1 MKKKVGR
8 PTELKKDSLIKVRV
22 DSETLK
28 SIDKVL
34 EDVNQNRS
42 EVIREM
48 LPIISSRDFENMISL
63 SSLKRLEQYSIE
75 CNNFFDKEDLKIKLN
90 HVSEKFP
97 AFVSESP
104 DPILYIKYPTYK
116 VRILSLSISQDE
128 ISKVLGCIDGISSI
142 YETRCA
148 LFDPSNPTDFNI
160 KYLYEIMCLKDNL
173 AENENIKDYVCSK
186 LKDKNI
192 KYEVWPGYYIK
203 GKMIEITS
211 IDGEKY
217 ITKKSMS

>member
-28 SIDKVL
+28 SIDKAL
-34 EDVNQNRS
+34 EHVNQNRS

-48 LPIISSRDFENMISL
+48 LPIISMRDFDNMISL
-63 SSLKRLEQYSIE
+63 SSLQRLEQYSIE
-75 CNNFFDKEDLKIKLN
+75 CNNFFDKEDVKIKLE

-104 DPILYIKYPTYK
+104 NPILHIKYPTYK
-116 VRILSLSISQDE
+116 VRILSLSISQED
-128 ISKVLGCIDGISSI
+128 IFKVLECIDGISHI
-142 YETRCA
+142 YKTECA
-148 LFDPSNPTDFNI
+148 LFEASNPTDFKM
-160 KYLYEIMCLKDNL
+160 KYLYEIMCIKDSL
-173 AENENIKDYVCSK
+173 EENENIKDYVCSK

-203 GKMIEITS
+203 DKMIEIKS

-217 ITKKSMS
+217 ITKKVL